1 MLKIS
6 EFAQLAHTTRRTLII
21 YDKNGLFKPS
31 HVNEEGYRFYD
42 YDQLYEISFI
52 LALRKLGLSLDEIKQ
67 ISSLDK
73 KESPDELL
81 LNLKSKIN
89 DQVSDLL
96 KINDLLNQRMENMEQ
111 RSSIHLYQPYEHTN
125 KETFY
130 WKSIKLDDCSPQLIA
145 KTFSNFYDHLDHF
158 TGINGTCSGFLVNLP
173 QIDLDLF
180 DHSIFSL
187 IKESSIPVNDD
198 LVTTITR
205 PSGKYISVDVESD
218 LNNNYDNIHR
228 GLNILKET
236 IADRNIQIDDQL
248 WEINLGEDIRF
259 PNATSSTLRL
269 EFKIIE

>member
-6 EFAQLAHTTRRTLII
+6 EFAELAHTTRRTLII
-21 YDKNGLFKPS
+21 YDKNCLFKPT

-52 LALRKLGLSLDEIKQ
+52 LALRKLGLSIDEIKQ

-89 DQVSDLL
+89 DQISDLL
-96 KINDLLNQRMENMEQ
+96 KINDVLNQRMDNMDHQSET
-111 RSSIHLYQPYEHTN
+111 HLYQPYEHIN

-130 WKSIKLDDCSPQLIA
+130 WKSINLNDCSPQMIA
-145 KTFSNFYDHLDHF
+145 KTFSVFYDHLDHF

-173 QIDLDLF
+173 QLDIKTF
-180 DHSIFSL
+180 DQASFSL
-187 IKESSIPVNDD
+187 VKESSVPVNDE
-198 LVTTITR
+198 LVSTIKR
-205 PSGKYISVDVESD
+205 PAGKYIAVDVNSD
-218 LNNNYDNIHR
+218 IDGSFQNVHR
-228 GLNILKET
+228 GLKILKQYVT
-236 IADRNIQIDDQL
+236 DYGLYVADRL

-259 PNATSSTLRL
+259 SNATSSVLRL
-269 EFKIIE
+269 EMLIKE